1 MYIFISETVSSSKIQ
16 YLYYKVHTFQHFYYI
31 YKLTRECTLRISGEN
46 RCPSSIIETDFEP
59 KDVILKIGI
68 VGAFTEENLRFISK
82 IKGELLQNSFMI
94 EYYCLNTHLMY
105 VCFWKGKENHQ
116 KIKLYGKWRHSSAFK
131 MIWT

>member
-59 KDVILKIGI
+59 KDDILKIGI
-68 VGAFTEENLRFISK
+68 VGAFSEENLRFISK
-82 IKGELLQNSFMI
+82 VKGELLQ
-94 EYYCLNTHLMY
+94 
-105 VCFWKGKENHQ
+105 K
-116 KIKLYGKWRHSSAFK
+116 SSL
-131 MIWT
+131 